1 MDFLFLYTFYNY
13 RRRVN
18 GEFWKST
25 FNRKWR
31 KRYIKKCHNNISENY
46 KSILISNN
54 RISGEDK
61 QKYYNDLEH
70 NVAIIEFITKCN
82 LDKNVLWSEMEKK
95 DK

>member
-1 MDFLFLYTFYNY
+1 MENFENQHLTESEEKDILKNAITTL
-13 RRRVN
+13 V
-18 GEFWKST
+18 
-25 FNRKWR
+25 
-31 KRYIKKCHNNISENY
+31 ENY